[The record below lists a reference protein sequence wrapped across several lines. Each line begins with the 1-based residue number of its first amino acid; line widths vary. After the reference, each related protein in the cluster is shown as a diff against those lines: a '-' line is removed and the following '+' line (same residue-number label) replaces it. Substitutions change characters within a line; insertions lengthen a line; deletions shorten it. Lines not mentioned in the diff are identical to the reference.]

1 MPTILVL
8 DDNEADTALIRRVAA
23 DGEYTVLTAQNLD
36 EFHLQI
42 TQQPIDLAMISLAT
56 LSEKDTLRFQR
67 ILLQSPDTK
76 VLAVAPPQRGDGLA
90 TLLRAE
96 SLQAHRLLAKPI
108 NPNQLLAILNL
119 TFPQPI
125 QQD

>member
-1 MPTILVL
+1 MPTILIL
-8 DDNEADTALIRRVAA
+8 DDNEADTALIRRIAA
-23 DGEYTVLTAQNLD
+23 DGEFTVLTAQNLD

-42 TQQPIDLAMISLAT
+42 TQQPIDLAMVSLAT
-56 LSEKDTLRFQR
+56 LSEKDTPRFQR

-96 SLQAHRLLAKPI
+96 SLQAHRLVAKPI
-108 NPNQLLAILNL
+108 NPNQLLTILNL
-119 TFPQPI
+119 TFPQPT

>member
-1 MPTILVL
+1 MPTILIL

-23 DGEYTVLTAQNLD
+23 EGEYTVLTAQDLD

-42 TQQPIDLAMISLAT
+42 TQQPIDLAVISLAT
-56 LSEKDTLRFQR
+56 LSEKDTPRLQR
-67 ILLQSPDTK
+67 ILLQAPDTK
-76 VLAVAPPQRGDGLA
+76 VLAVAPTQRGDGLA

-108 NPNQLLAILNL
+108 NPNQFLTILNL
-119 TFPQPI
+119 TFPQPT